1 MLNHVELKAHSHTH
15 TYADTRSVGLIN
27 RQSHVYV
34 FYYHQFCSASGCRR
48 QQCCHQ
54 CVCLCILLYS
64 LFLGCCCCCLLLL
77 FAEQCQRFDVLTI
90 CHAKLGSSSRRRGVK
105 INAQQLIT
113 PVNPPL
119 QPRTMLPPSQSPSR
133 SLTDLLITCLHQLS
147 SFCCSSCCCWCF
159 CFCCSCSFGPH

>member
-1 MLNHVELKAHSHTH
+1 MFNHVELKAHSHTH

-54 CVCLCILLYS
+54 CVCVGVCLCILLYS
-64 LFLGCCCCCLLLL
+64 LFPVCCCLLLL

-113 PVNPPL
+113 PVTLVPL
-119 QPRTMLPPSQSPSR
+119 HPPSPTHHAASISISVSQF
-133 SLTDLLITCLHQLS
+133 D
-147 SFCCSSCCCWCF
+147 
-159 CFCCSCSFGPH
+159 